1 MKYFRPNQ
9 ALHDL
14 NKLEIFLQNPLGCY
28 MEKVDCYESYPIWIV
43 FISNLLS
50 VLIYLIGAFIIYQIG
65 IIWLIIYLCY
75 LIFLE
80 IRLLKK
86 GCIDCYYFGKTCAFG
101 KGRIS
106 RLFFEKGDSKRFG
119 QKKAGWKDIL
129 PDLIVA
135 LVPAVICIF
144 LLFIN
149 FNLLLLSL
157 LILLILLSSFGNGFV
172 RGKLAC
178 KYCKQRELGCPAEQL
193 FQKAEKTK

>member
-1 MKYFRPNQ
+1 MR
-9 ALHDL
+9 
-14 NKLEIFLQNPLGCY
+14 
-28 MEKVDCYESYPIWIV
+28 IV

-50 VLIYLIGAFIIYQIG
+50 VLIYLIGAFIVYQTG
-65 IIWLIIYLCY
+65 IIWLFTYLCY

-106 RLFFEKGDSKRFG
+106 CLFFKKGDTKRFS
-119 QKKAGWKDIL
+119 QRKASWIDIL